1 MFLVHDLASTI
12 VLYDTPRLHNS
23 LHNNLSGDNNLS

>member
-12 VLYDTPRLHNS
+12 VLYDTPRLHN
-23 LHNNLSGDNNLS
+23 NLSGDNNLS